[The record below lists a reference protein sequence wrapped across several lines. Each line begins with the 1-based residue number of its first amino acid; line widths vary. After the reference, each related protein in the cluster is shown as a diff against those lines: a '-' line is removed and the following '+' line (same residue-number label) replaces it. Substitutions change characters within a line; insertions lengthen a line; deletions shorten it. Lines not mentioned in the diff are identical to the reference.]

1 MTDQW
6 KKYKI
11 IEKINSNSFADIYK
25 AKNKDSNEFVAIK
38 EINKLKIDS
47 KIFLS
52 QIEIINKLKSEN
64 FVKLLETF
72 ETKNSFCLVY
82 ELCYSNLELYL
93 ENRKCLSILEVKEI
107 LLELNNGFQEMYKK
121 NIIHKDIKPSNI
133 LISLNK
139 TKVNEICFKISDLGL
154 NRILVKKE
162 TITSFSNKKS
172 EIFSPEFLKEE
183 TNLISSKTDIW
194 SLGIL
199 IYYLLNKEYPYS
211 GTEYEIVN
219 QIESKKNINP
229 IEDKNLHDLILKML
243 NPNVNERISWKEYFE
258 HPFFKDEKSLYNI
271 LCKEHSRNYYAYCSV
286 CKCNICELCNH
297 SSNSH
302 NIIPFTEL
310 ELNQNKISQTI
321 NNKKIIERINQLNEE
336 NEYLYN
342 IIKENEKIYFDGLS
356 EEENDLYSDNSI
368 IIKENK
374 SSLDLIKLNI
384 AAKCCCRI
392 EYIKSKEKF
401 IGNGFLIQFFLKN
414 STNLIKGLMTTN
426 NFINENIIKE
436 NIELFIYFNL
446 GKQTIRLNMKNHFIF
461 SDSFI
466 NITFIKLNNNDINNK
481 DINFLIID
489 ENKEEISDQI
499 ILIKNKFD
507 GSLSFLEGKIISQ
520 WGFELYHSISSK
532 YYGSALIERNTNK
545 IISILTPKKS
555 NTKYYPSIN
564 IKFIIKAI
572 NSIYINKD
580 DIMVISKAK
589 KLSKNEIKELNN
601 KGLKN
606 TQSDYIFESESSHF
620 VTPLWFYRT
629 NHNWYWTPVDPK
641 INKKN
646 ALPSN
651 WLIIYPKGSLK
662 VIGGYWKGQEPA
674 PINIDLIHWLESN
687 GYKYLV

>member
-1 MTDQW
+1 M
-6 KKYKI
+6 
-11 IEKINSNSFADIYK
+11 
-25 AKNKDSNEFVAIK
+25 V
-38 EINKLKIDS
+38 
-47 KIFLS
+47 
-52 QIEIINKLKSEN
+52 
-64 FVKLLETF
+64 
-72 ETKNSFCLVY
+72 
-82 ELCYSNLELYL
+82 
-93 ENRKCLSILEVKEI
+93 
-107 LLELNNGFQEMYKK
+107 
-121 NIIHKDIKPSNI
+121 
-133 LISLNK
+133 
-139 TKVNEICFKISDLGL
+139 
-154 NRILVKKE
+154 
-162 TITSFSNKKS
+162 
-172 EIFSPEFLKEE
+172 
-183 TNLISSKTDIW
+183 
-194 SLGIL
+194 
-199 IYYLLNKEYPYS
+199 
-211 GTEYEIVN
+211 
-219 QIESKKNINP
+219 
-229 IEDKNLHDLILKML
+229 
-243 NPNVNERISWKEYFE
+243 
-258 HPFFKDEKSLYNI
+258 
-271 LCKEHSRNYYAYCSV
+271 
-286 CKCNICELCNH
+286 
-297 SSNSH
+297 
-302 NIIPFTEL
+302 
-310 ELNQNKISQTI
+310 
-321 NNKKIIERINQLNEE
+321 
-336 NEYLYN
+336 
-342 IIKENEKIYFDGLS
+342 
-356 EEENDLYSDNSI
+356 
-368 IIKENK
+368 
-374 SSLDLIKLNI
+374 
-384 AAKCCCRI
+384 
-392 EYIKSKEKF
+392 
-401 IGNGFLIQFFLKN
+401 
-414 STNLIKGLMTTN
+414 
-426 NFINENIIKE
+426 
-436 NIELFIYFNL
+436 
-446 GKQTIRLNMKNHFIF
+446 
-461 SDSFI
+461 
-466 NITFIKLNNNDINNK
+466 NK

-589 KLSKNEIKELNN
+589 KLSKNEIIELNN

>member
-1 MTDQW
+1 MSENKSNMIGKYEIRDNLDPKGFGEVYLGYDTVEHKEVSI
-6 KKYKI
+6 KKIKRSLY
-11 IEKINSNSFADIYK
+11 SQ
-25 AKNKDSNEFVAIK
+25 DS
-38 EINKLKIDS
+38 
-47 KIFLS
+47 IFEEELS
-52 QIEIINKLKSEN
+52 QIKSLKSPFTTDYFDLVCNDEYYFIISELCDENLYKFIEKNSNLIDEN
-64 FVKLLETF
+64 FI
-72 ETKNSFCLVY
+72 
-82 ELCYSNLELYL
+82 
-93 ENRKCLSILEVKEI
+93 REI
-107 LLELNNGFQEMYKK
+107 LIQLNQVFYILKEK
-121 NIIHKDIKPSNI
+121 NI
-133 LISLNK
+133 L
-139 TKVNEICFKISDLGL
+139 
-154 NRILVKKE
+154 
-162 TITSFSNKKS
+162 
-172 EIFSPEFLKEE
+172 
-183 TNLISSKTDIW
+183 
-194 SLGIL
+194 
-199 IYYLLNKEYPYS
+199 Y
-211 GTEYEIVN
+211 
-219 QIESKKNINP
+219 KNINP
-229 IEDKNLHDLILKML
+229 ENILVKYHTQNPKYFKIKISNFGLTKSTNPPAQGYIAPEIINAEDQEKAYLKAKKSDLWSLGVTLYYIVFKFVPFANFYRDVIPKKCQNVFLNDLISRLI
-243 NPNVNERISWKEYFE
+243 ISDEKKRLSWDEYFE

-629 NHNWYWTPVDPK
+629 NHNWYWTPVNPK